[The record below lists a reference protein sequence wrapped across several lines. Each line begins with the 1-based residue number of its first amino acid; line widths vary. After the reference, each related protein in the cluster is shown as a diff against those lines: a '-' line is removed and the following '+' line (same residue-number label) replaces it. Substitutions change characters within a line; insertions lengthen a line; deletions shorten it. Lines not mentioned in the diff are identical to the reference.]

1 MKPTFKLISK
11 YKAEIKAEI
20 VGKDKFGISFI
31 SDNIRLFKLI
41 SQKEYINYRDT
52 VYLSPGKAKNM
63 LLDKLSFDGTPFCR
77 EDFNFVDLKELSPD
91 VERALKKFI
100 DTLKRNQG

>member
-1 MKPTFKLISK
+1 MKPIFKLISK
-11 YKAEIKAEI
+11 HDVEIRADI
-20 VGKDKFGISFI
+20 TGKNKFRISFV
-31 SDNIRLFKLI
+31 SDNIRI
-41 SQKEYINYRDT
+41 SKPISKEEYLNYRDT
-52 VYLSPGKAKNM
+52 MYLAPGKAKNT

-100 DTLKRNQG
+100 DTLKRNQD

>member
-63 LLDKLSFDGTPFCR
+63 LLDKLSFDGTPVCR

-100 DTLKRNQG
+100 DTLKRNQD

>member
-1 MKPTFKLISK
+1 MLERINSGYHLFLTIS
-11 YKAEIKAEI
+11 A
-20 VGKDKFGISFI
+20 F
-31 SDNIRLFKLI
+31 FKLI

-100 DTLKRNQG
+100 DTLKRNQD